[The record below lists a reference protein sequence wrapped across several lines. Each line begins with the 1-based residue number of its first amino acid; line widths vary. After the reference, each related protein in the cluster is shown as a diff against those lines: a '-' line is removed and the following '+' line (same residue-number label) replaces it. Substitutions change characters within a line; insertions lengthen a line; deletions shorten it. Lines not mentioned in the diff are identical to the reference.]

1 MPILSIVIL
10 NWNTSNLLS
19 NCINTIQEHT
29 HGLEYETIVVDNG
42 STDGSPKMV
51 RDEFPDVTLIETG
64 ENLGFSRG
72 NNIGIRA
79 AKGEMILILNSDVL
93 LRENALLPWVEF
105 LCSRDDAAG
114 AICRV
119 EGANGQRQVNFLRF
133 PTVFTEWLF
142 FSLAMISP
150 RRLMIP
156 RRKYMLDV
164 DPDKPHVAD
173 WISGCAMMLK
183 RDAIEKAGV
192 FDEKMFLFYEDT
204 ELCHRMNEMTGK
216 VFYYFPG
223 ARIIHLGGGSYEAGG
238 PRQVRYSF
246 RSACYYFNKTA
257 GMRSAML
264 FRTMTRFSWAI
275 TLLVLAAADMLTLR
289 RNRRMHRKLTIY
301 VELLKTTAN
310 CIRATTEDQA
320 LNAS

>member
-19 NCINTIQEHT
+19 NCINSIRKHT
-29 HGLEYETIVVDNG
+29 HGLEYEIIVVDNG
-42 STDGSPKMV
+42 SADGSPKMV

-64 ENLGFSRG
+64 KNLGFSRG
-72 NNIGIRA
+72 NNIGIQA

-119 EGANGQRQVNFLRF
+119 EGPNGQRQVNFLRF

-183 RDAIEKAGV
+183 REAIDRAGA

-204 ELCHRMNEMTGK
+204 ELCHRINEMTGK

-223 ARIIHLGGGSYEAGG
+223 SRIIHLGGGSYEAGS

-257 GMRSAML
+257 DMRIAAFFKSA
-264 FRTMTRFSWAI
+264 TRFSWTI
-275 TLLVLAAADMLTLR
+275 SLFVLAILELLTLAGNER
-289 RNRRMHRKLTIY
+289 IHKKFRTYL
-301 VELLKTTAN
+301 ELLNTPAD
-310 CIRATTEDQA
+310 CLSGI
-320 LNAS
+320 S